1 MGETGK
7 VYLIGAGPGGP
18 ELLTLKAVRL
28 LNEADVVIHDRLVSD
43 EILKMVPRTTA
54 LLSVGKEPKRHP
66 VTQAEINRLLVKH
79 ARGGLTVVRL
89 KGGDPFIFGRGS
101 EEAIELARENI
112 PFEIVPGITA
122 AQGCAASALVPLTHR
137 GFATGL
143 RFVTGHCRDD
153 APLDLDWTGLADAST
168 TLVVYM
174 GFAQIAE
181 IAAGLIAHGRAP
193 STPVAAVSAGTT
205 PEQKVLRSRLDAIAS
220 DTRMA
225 GMRNPVVFYIGEVA
239 AIDLHAATA
248 GKPPLRLV
256 EADRQTVREE
266 AAHG

>member
-7 VYLIGAGPGGP
+7 VYLIGAGPGDP

-122 AQGCAASALVPLTHR
+122 AQGCAASALVPLR
-137 GFATGL
+137 
-143 RFVTGHCRDD
+143 
-153 APLDLDWTGLADAST
+153 
-168 TLVVYM
+168 
-174 GFAQIAE
+174 
-181 IAAGLIAHGRAP
+181 
-193 STPVAAVSAGTT
+193 
-205 PEQKVLRSRLDAIAS
+205 
-220 DTRMA
+220 
-225 GMRNPVVFYIGEVA
+225 
-239 AIDLHAATA
+239 
-248 GKPPLRLV
+248 
-256 EADRQTVREE
+256 
-266 AAHG
+266 